1 MNTLLIGMSSLMAE
15 NVIDWLFQAL
25 TKPLFALITVFEG
38 IFKGLAGI
46 VDPTSSDIGLVDNA
60 VESKSVIVQLMQS
73 STMQNI
79 MTSLMLFGVVILVLS
94 VILAIIRNIYKDD
107 SKVTISSIIGQAIK
121 AVIGFILVPALCLVG
136 VMISNVILVAV
147 DGATN
152 ASGTASFAAGIYQA
166 CQRDTPVDNLFSMTI
181 NSLPI
186 NYFGNVDTSNPD
198 EGGSETPTEP
208 DSEISGD
215 VHLAGIVYAQYLWQ
229 LLTANY
235 AAKAWDP
242 SDAALAPIYSKE
254 NYYSRQDGS
263 NEFWSHDVNYIDVL
277 GLKVKDPD
285 VIDFYDDTINNWNNG
300 SGQAGVIDTKED
312 VEAFYAM
319 LQSQYLRNFPNAQ
332 KVKTGAWL
340 FGVISTYNYFPAQ
353 VNLRMGT
360 GVMGMTSS
368 YFGAGADACEP
379 REYSFVYYYYG
390 TPIFNY
396 AGSFGGAVVK
406 DETWLKKAYSTIA
419 DNEIFGKKSSIQWT
433 CRKENSQWTND
444 GVNKTLCMGDNI
456 DYFYAFITSI
466 MVAKSL
472 FFLCFGMAKR
482 IVQLALY
489 YVLSPIALALYPFDN
504 GKAFGSWKSDFV
516 GYTVGAFGAVAGV
529 NLTIQLMPVINRVK
543 IFSSSVYNDVTR
555 LILYIILAQGMESL
569 VKTLS
574 GWIGGKD
581 LFSEGKATS
590 QTATAPIKKV
600 AGSVMRVAGT
610 AVGTAVGVGI
620 GAAAARKNRGLL
632 DNLNAK
638 MTGSAADQQA
648 AEEEAKAA
656 GYSSASAYAADLSK
670 NASNGNAWY
679 KGGGLGTALR
689 NTAKSKANQVGS
701 STANKFASTQF
712 GMAFDKETGL
722 SSMLS
727 KSAAQ
732 EASQK
737 VKADLNAKFET
748 DFRSG
753 VVTAKMSAEL
763 TKELQDIKQA
773 FTTASTNNTT
783 AIGTYAGQ
791 IAGLKFKSPTDAK
804 KFIETGDVSLLDN
817 MSAKAQTLAMQARS
831 SYLASDEYQTY
842 AQSLRSVRSYGYD
855 EHSISAVDP
864 TKAIDSLITT
874 MRTKL
879 DLSNFQT
886 AQKEGNEQ
894 EMRRLMASATGVT
907 DTHMLEELVKRLSS
921 TTANAA
927 ETIKKAATEAG
938 EKAAKASESRF
949 KGQPPKK

>member
-1 MNTLLIGMSSLMAE
+1 MNTLLVAMSCLSA
-15 NVIDWLFQAL
+15 NIVDWLFEAL
-25 TKPLFALITVFEG
+25 TKPLFTLITVFEG

-46 VDPTSSDIGLVDNA
+46 VDPASSDIGLTNNA
-60 VESKSVIVQLMQS
+60 AESKSVIVQLMQS

-79 MTSLMLFGVVILVLS
+79 MTSLMLFGVVVLVLS

-121 AVIGFILVPALCLVG
+121 AVIGFILVPALCLIG

-152 ASGTASFAAGIYQA
+152 AAGTASFAAGIYSA
-166 CQRDTPVDNLFSMTI
+166 CQRETPVDNVFNDVVQSSPIYYEDLFDSAG
-181 NSLPI
+181 S
-186 NYFGNVDTSNPD
+186 GA
-198 EGGSETPTEP
+198 EGGETVSRPSDNELLN
-208 DSEISGD
+208 DLHLSG
-215 VHLAGIVYAQYLWQ
+215 IIYAQYLWQ
-229 LLTANY
+229 AFTENCKWQMDNNGSYYVATRQSHNAYTAGDY
-235 AAKAWDP
+235 
-242 SDAALAPIYSKE
+242 L
-254 NYYSRQDGS
+254 
-263 NEFWSHDVNYIDVL
+263 DVL
-277 GLKVKDPD
+277 GLKVNDPD
-285 VIDFYDDTINNWNNG
+285 LVDFSDVNNWNNG
-300 SGQAGVIDTKED
+300 NGKDGVIDTKED
-312 VEAFYAM
+312 VELFYEM
-319 LQSQYLRNFPNAQ
+319 LTSQYLHNFPNAP
-332 KVKTGAWL
+332 TYEEWS
-340 FGVISTYNYFPAQ
+340 FGTRAKYYACPIKFVVTAGWF
-353 VNLRMGT
+353 T
-360 GVMGMTSS
+360 KE
-368 YFGAGADACEP
+368 YFGAGSDKGEIK
-379 REYSFVYYYYG
+379 ENSFVYYYYG
-390 TPIFNY
+390 KPIFDYNN
-396 AGSFGGAVVK
+396 GST
-406 DETWLKKAYSTIA
+406 DEFYLKKVYQEFKENDT
-419 DNEIFGKKSSIQWT
+419 FGATSWTLKKSS
-433 CRKENSQWTND
+433 SQWTND
-444 GVNKTLCMGDNI
+444 NLNKTLCLGDDIN
-456 DYFYAFITSI
+456 YFYAFITSV

-516 GYTVGAFGAVAGV
+516 GYTVGAYGAVAGV
-529 NLTIQLMPVINRVK
+529 NLTIQLMPVINKVT
-543 IFSSSVYNDVTR
+543 IFSSALYNDVTR
-555 LILYIILAQGMESL
+555 LILYIILAQGMEAL

-581 LFSEGKATS
+581 LLAEGKSTANS
-590 QTATAPIKKV
+590 ATAPIKKV

-632 DNLNAK
+632 DNLNTK

-670 NASNGNAWY
+670 NASNGGAWY

-689 NTAKSKANQVGS
+689 NTAKSKANQMGS

-855 EHSISAVDP
+855 ERSISAVDP

-894 EMRRLMASATGVT
+894 EMRRLMTSATGVT

-938 EKAAKASESRF
+938 EKAAKASEARF

>member
-1 MNTLLIGMSSLMAE
+1 MNTLLVAMSCLSA
-15 NVIDWLFQAL
+15 NIVDWLFEAL
-25 TKPLFALITVFEG
+25 TKPLFTLITVFEG

-46 VDPTSSDIGLVDNA
+46 VDPASSYIGLTNNA
-60 VESKSVIVQLMQS
+60 AESKSVIVQLMQS

-79 MTSLMLFGVVILVLS
+79 MTSLMLFGVVVLVLS

-121 AVIGFILVPALCLVG
+121 AVIGFILVPALCLIG

-152 ASGTASFAAGIYQA
+152 AAGTASFAAGIYSA
-166 CQRDTPVDNLFSMTI
+166 CQCETPVDNVFNDVAQSSPIYYKDLFDSAG
-181 NSLPI
+181 S
-186 NYFGNVDTSNPD
+186 G
-198 EGGSETPTEP
+198 EQGGETVSRPSDNELLNDP
-208 DSEISGD
+208 HLSG
-215 VHLAGIVYAQYLWQ
+215 IIYAQYLWQ
-229 LLTANY
+229 AFTENCKWKMDNNGSYYVATRQSHNAYTAGDY
-235 AAKAWDP
+235 
-242 SDAALAPIYSKE
+242 L
-254 NYYSRQDGS
+254 
-263 NEFWSHDVNYIDVL
+263 DVL
-277 GLKVKDPD
+277 GLKVNDPD
-285 VIDFYDDTINNWNNG
+285 LVDFSDVNNWNNG
-300 SGQAGVIDTKED
+300 NGKDGVIDTKED
-312 VEAFYAM
+312 VELFYEM
-319 LQSQYLRNFPNAQ
+319 LTSQYLHNFPNAPTYEEWFFGTR
-332 KVKTGAWL
+332 VKYYACPIKFVVTAGW
-340 FGVISTYNYFPAQ
+340 FTKE
-353 VNLRMGT
+353 
-360 GVMGMTSS
+360 
-368 YFGAGADACEP
+368 YFGAGSDKGEIK
-379 REYSFVYYYYG
+379 ENSFVYYYYG
-390 TPIFNY
+390 KPIFDYNN
-396 AGSFGGAVVK
+396 GST
-406 DETWLKKAYSTIA
+406 DEFYLKKVYQEFKENDT
-419 DNEIFGKKSSIQWT
+419 FGATSWTLIKSS
-433 CRKENSQWTND
+433 SQWTND
-444 GVNKTLCMGDNI
+444 NLNKTLCLGDDIN
-456 DYFYAFITSI
+456 YFYAFITSV

-516 GYTVGAFGAVAGV
+516 GYTVGAYGAVVGV
-529 NLTIQLMPVINRVK
+529 NLTIQLMPVINKVT
-543 IFSSSVYNDVTR
+543 IFSSAIYNDVTR
-555 LILYIILAQGMESL
+555 LILYIILAQGMEAL

-581 LFSEGKATS
+581 LLAEGKDTS
-590 QTATAPIKKV
+590 NKATAPIKKV

-632 DNLNAK
+632 DNLNTK

-670 NASNGNAWY
+670 NASNGGAWY

-855 EHSISAVDP
+855 ERSISAVDP

-894 EMRRLMASATGVT
+894 EMRRLMTSATGVT

-938 EKAAKASESRF
+938 EKAAKASEARF

>member
-1 MNTLLIGMSSLMAE
+1 MNTLLVAMSCLSA
-15 NVIDWLFQAL
+15 NIVDWLFEAL
-25 TKPLFALITVFEG
+25 TKPLFTLITVFEG

-46 VDPTSSDIGLVDNA
+46 VDPASSDIGLTNNA
-60 VESKSVIVQLMQS
+60 AESKSVIVQLMQS

-79 MTSLMLFGVVILVLS
+79 MTSLMLFGVVVLVLS

-121 AVIGFILVPALCLVG
+121 AVIGFILVPALCLIG

-152 ASGTASFAAGIYQA
+152 AAVPAAFAAGIYSA
-166 CQRDTPVDNLFSMTI
+166 CQSETPVDNVFNDVVQSSPIYYEDLFDSAG
-181 NSLPI
+181 S
-186 NYFGNVDTSNPD
+186 GE
-198 EGGSETPTEP
+198 EGGETVSRPSDNELLN
-208 DSEISGD
+208 DLHLSG
-215 VHLAGIVYAQYLWQ
+215 IIYAQYLWQ
-229 LLTANY
+229 AFTENCKWQMDNNGSYYVATRQSHNAYTAGDY
-235 AAKAWDP
+235 
-242 SDAALAPIYSKE
+242 L
-254 NYYSRQDGS
+254 
-263 NEFWSHDVNYIDVL
+263 DVL
-277 GLKVKDPD
+277 GLKVNDPD
-285 VIDFYDDTINNWNNG
+285 LVDFSDVNNWNNG
-300 SGQAGVIDTKED
+300 NGKDGVIDTKED
-312 VEAFYAM
+312 VELFYEM
-319 LQSQYLRNFPNAQ
+319 LTSQYLHNFPNAP
-332 KVKTGAWL
+332 TYEEWF
-340 FGVISTYNYFPAQ
+340 FGTRAKYYACPIKFVVTAGWF
-353 VNLRMGT
+353 T
-360 GVMGMTSS
+360 KE
-368 YFGAGADACEP
+368 YFGAGSDKGEIK
-379 REYSFVYYYYG
+379 ENSFVYYYYG
-390 TPIFNY
+390 KPIFDYNN
-396 AGSFGGAVVK
+396 GST
-406 DETWLKKAYSTIA
+406 DEFYLKKVYQEFKENDT
-419 DNEIFGKKSSIQWT
+419 FGATSWTLKKSS
-433 CRKENSQWTND
+433 SQWTND
-444 GVNKTLCMGDNI
+444 NLNKTLCLGDDIN
-456 DYFYAFITSI
+456 YFYAFITSV

-516 GYTVGAFGAVAGV
+516 GYTVGAYGAVAGV
-529 NLTIQLMPVINRVK
+529 NLTIQLMPVINKVT
-543 IFSSSVYNDVTR
+543 IFSSALYNDVTR
-555 LILYIILAQGMESL
+555 LILYIILAQGMEAL

-581 LFSEGKATS
+581 LLAEGKSTANS
-590 QTATAPIKKV
+590 ATAPIKKV

-632 DNLNAK
+632 DNLNTK

-670 NASNGNAWY
+670 NASNGGAWY

-855 EHSISAVDP
+855 ERSISAVDP

-894 EMRRLMASATGVT
+894 EMRRLMTSATGVT

-938 EKAAKASESRF
+938 EKAAKASEARF

>member
-1 MNTLLIGMSSLMAE
+1 MNTLLVAMSCLSA
-15 NVIDWLFQAL
+15 NIVDWLFEAL
-25 TKPLFALITVFEG
+25 TKPLFTLITVFEG

-46 VDPTSSDIGLVDNA
+46 VDPASSDIGLTNNA
-60 VESKSVIVQLMQS
+60 AESKSVIVQLMQS

-79 MTSLMLFGVVILVLS
+79 MTSLMLFGVVVLVLS

-121 AVIGFILVPALCLVG
+121 AVIGFILVPALCLIG

-152 ASGTASFAAGIYQA
+152 AADTASFAAGIYSA
-166 CQRDTPVDNLFSMTI
+166 CQRETPVDNVFNDVVQSSPIYYEDLFDSAG
-181 NSLPI
+181 S
-186 NYFGNVDTSNPD
+186 GA
-198 EGGSETPTEP
+198 EGGETVSRPS
-208 DSEISGD
+208 DNKLLNDLHLSG
-215 VHLAGIVYAQYLWQ
+215 IIYAQYLWQ
-229 LLTANY
+229 AFTENCKWQMDNNGSYYVATRQSHNAYTAGDY
-235 AAKAWDP
+235 
-242 SDAALAPIYSKE
+242 L
-254 NYYSRQDGS
+254 
-263 NEFWSHDVNYIDVL
+263 DVL
-277 GLKVKDPD
+277 GLKVNDPD
-285 VIDFYDDTINNWNNG
+285 LVDFSDVNNWNNG
-300 SGQAGVIDTKED
+300 NGKDGVIDTKED
-312 VEAFYAM
+312 VELFYEM
-319 LQSQYLRNFPNAQ
+319 LTSQYLHNFPNAP
-332 KVKTGAWL
+332 TYEEWF
-340 FGVISTYNYFPAQ
+340 FGTRAKYYACPIKFVVTAGWF
-353 VNLRMGT
+353 T
-360 GVMGMTSS
+360 KE
-368 YFGAGADACEP
+368 YFGAGSDKGEIK
-379 REYSFVYYYYG
+379 ENSFVYYYYG
-390 TPIFNY
+390 KPIFDYNN
-396 AGSFGGAVVK
+396 GST
-406 DETWLKKAYSTIA
+406 DEFYLKKVYQEFKENDT
-419 DNEIFGKKSSIQWT
+419 FGATSWTLKKSS
-433 CRKENSQWTND
+433 SQWTND
-444 GVNKTLCMGDNI
+444 NLNKTLCLGDDIN
-456 DYFYAFITSI
+456 YFYAFITSV

-516 GYTVGAFGAVAGV
+516 GYTVGAYGAVAGV
-529 NLTIQLMPVINRVK
+529 NLTIQLMPVINKVT
-543 IFSSSVYNDVTR
+543 IFSSALYNDVTR
-555 LILYIILAQGMESL
+555 LILYIILAQGMEAL

-581 LFSEGKATS
+581 LLAEGKSTANS
-590 QTATAPIKKV
+590 ATAPIKKV

-632 DNLNAK
+632 DNLNTK

-670 NASNGNAWY
+670 NASNGGAWY

-855 EHSISAVDP
+855 ERSISAVDP

-894 EMRRLMASATGVT
+894 EMRRLMTSATGVT

-927 ETIKKAATEAG
+927 ETINKAATEAG
-938 EKAAKASESRF
+938 EKAAKASEARF

>member
-1 MNTLLIGMSSLMAE
+1 MNTLLVAMSCLSA
-15 NVIDWLFQAL
+15 NIVDWLFEAL
-25 TKPLFALITVFEG
+25 TKPLFTLITVFEG

-46 VDPTSSDIGLVDNA
+46 VDPASSDIGLTNNA
-60 VESKSVIVQLMQS
+60 AESKSVIVQLMQS

-79 MTSLMLFGVVILVLS
+79 MTSLMLFGVVVLVLS

-121 AVIGFILVPALCLVG
+121 AVIGFILVPALCLIG

-152 ASGTASFAAGIYQA
+152 AAGTASFAAGIYSA
-166 CQRDTPVDNLFSMTI
+166 CQRETPVDNVFNDVVQSSPIYYEDLFDSAG
-181 NSLPI
+181 S
-186 NYFGNVDTSNPD
+186 GE
-198 EGGSETPTEP
+198 EGGETVSRPSDNELLN
-208 DSEISGD
+208 DLHLSG
-215 VHLAGIVYAQYLWQ
+215 IIYAQYLWQ
-229 LLTANY
+229 AFTENCKWQMDNNGSYYVATRQSHNAYTAGDY
-235 AAKAWDP
+235 
-242 SDAALAPIYSKE
+242 L
-254 NYYSRQDGS
+254 
-263 NEFWSHDVNYIDVL
+263 DVL
-277 GLKVKDPD
+277 GLKVNDPD
-285 VIDFYDDTINNWNNG
+285 LVDFSDVNNWNNG
-300 SGQAGVIDTKED
+300 NGKDGVIDTKED
-312 VEAFYAM
+312 VELFYEM
-319 LQSQYLRNFPNAQ
+319 LTSQYLHNFPNAP
-332 KVKTGAWL
+332 TYEEWF
-340 FGVISTYNYFPAQ
+340 FGTRAKYYACPIKFVVTAGWF
-353 VNLRMGT
+353 T
-360 GVMGMTSS
+360 KE
-368 YFGAGADACEP
+368 YFGAGSDKGEIK
-379 REYSFVYYYYG
+379 ENSFVYYYYG
-390 TPIFNY
+390 KPIFDYNN
-396 AGSFGGAVVK
+396 GST
-406 DETWLKKAYSTIA
+406 DEFYLKKVYQEFKENDT
-419 DNEIFGKKSSIQWT
+419 FGATSWTLKKSS
-433 CRKENSQWTND
+433 SQWTND
-444 GVNKTLCMGDNI
+444 NLNKTLCLGDDIN
-456 DYFYAFITSI
+456 YFYAFITSV

-516 GYTVGAFGAVAGV
+516 GYTVGAYGAVAGV
-529 NLTIQLMPVINRVK
+529 NLTIQLMPVINKVT
-543 IFSSSVYNDVTR
+543 IFSSALYNDVTR
-555 LILYIILAQGMESL
+555 LILYIILAQGMEAL

-581 LFSEGKATS
+581 LLAEGKSTANS
-590 QTATAPIKKV
+590 ATAPIALIKKV

-610 AVGTAVGVGI
+610 AVGTVVGVGI

-632 DNLNAK
+632 DNLNTK

-670 NASNGNAWY
+670 NASNGDAWY

-689 NTAKSKANQVGS
+689 NTAKSKANQVVS
-701 STANKFASTQF
+701 STASKFPSTQF
-712 GMAFDKETGL
+712 GLAFDKETGL

-732 EASQK
+732 KASQK
-737 VKADLNAKFET
+737 VKADLNANFET

-753 VVTAKMSAEL
+753 VATAKMSAEL

-855 EHSISAVDP
+855 ERSISAVDP
-864 TKAIDSLITT
+864 TKAIDSLITI

-894 EMRRLMASATGVT
+894 EMRRLMTSATGVT
-907 DTHMLEELVKRLSS
+907 DTHMLEELVKRLSH
-921 TTANAA
+921 TTAYAA
-927 ETIKKAATEAG
+927 ETIEKTATEAG
-938 EKAAKASESRF
+938 EKAAKASEARF

>member
-1 MNTLLIGMSSLMAE
+1 MNTLLVAMSCLSA
-15 NVIDWLFQAL
+15 NIVDWLFEAL
-25 TKPLFALITVFEG
+25 TKPLFTLITVFEG

-46 VDPTSSDIGLVDNA
+46 VDPASSDIGLTNNA
-60 VESKSVIVQLMQS
+60 AESKSVIVQLMQS

-79 MTSLMLFGVVILVLS
+79 MTSLMLFGVVVLVLS

-121 AVIGFILVPALCLVG
+121 AVIGFILVPALCLIG

-152 ASGTASFAAGIYQA
+152 AAGTASFAAGIYSA
-166 CQRDTPVDNLFSMTI
+166 CQRETPVDNVFNDVVQSSPIYYEDLFDSAG
-181 NSLPI
+181 S
-186 NYFGNVDTSNPD
+186 GA
-198 EGGSETPTEP
+198 EGGETVSRPSDNELLN
-208 DSEISGD
+208 DLHLSG
-215 VHLAGIVYAQYLWQ
+215 IIYAQYLWQ
-229 LLTANY
+229 AFTENCKWQMDNNGSYYVATRQSHNAYTAGDY
-235 AAKAWDP
+235 
-242 SDAALAPIYSKE
+242 L
-254 NYYSRQDGS
+254 
-263 NEFWSHDVNYIDVL
+263 DVL
-277 GLKVKDPD
+277 GLKVNDPD
-285 VIDFYDDTINNWNNG
+285 LVDFSDVNNWNNG
-300 SGQAGVIDTKED
+300 NGKDGVIDTKED
-312 VEAFYAM
+312 VELFYEM
-319 LQSQYLRNFPNAQ
+319 LTSQYLHNFPNAP
-332 KVKTGAWL
+332 TYEEWF
-340 FGVISTYNYFPAQ
+340 FGTRAKYYACPIKFVVTAGWF
-353 VNLRMGT
+353 T
-360 GVMGMTSS
+360 KE
-368 YFGAGADACEP
+368 YFGAGSDKGEIK
-379 REYSFVYYYYG
+379 ENSFVYYYYG
-390 TPIFNY
+390 KPIFDYNN
-396 AGSFGGAVVK
+396 GST
-406 DETWLKKAYSTIA
+406 DEFYLKKVYQEFKENDT
-419 DNEIFGKKSSIQWT
+419 FGATSWTLKKSS
-433 CRKENSQWTND
+433 SQWTND
-444 GVNKTLCMGDNI
+444 NLNKTLCLGDDIN
-456 DYFYAFITSI
+456 YFYAFITSV

-516 GYTVGAFGAVAGV
+516 GYTVGAYGAVAGV
-529 NLTIQLMPVINRVK
+529 NLTIQLMPVINKVT
-543 IFSSSVYNDVTR
+543 IFSSALYNDVTR
-555 LILYIILAQGMESL
+555 LILYIILAQGMEAL

-581 LFSEGKATS
+581 LLAEGKSTANS
-590 QTATAPIKKV
+590 ATAPIKKV

-632 DNLNAK
+632 DNLNTK

-670 NASNGNAWY
+670 NASNGGAWY

-894 EMRRLMASATGVT
+894 EMRRLMTSATGVT

-938 EKAAKASESRF
+938 EKAAKASEARF

>member
-1 MNTLLIGMSSLMAE
+1 MNTLLVAMSCLSA
-15 NVIDWLFQAL
+15 NIVDWLFEAL
-25 TKPLFALITVFEG
+25 TKPLFTLITVFEG

-46 VDPTSSDIGLVDNA
+46 VDPASSDIGLTNNA
-60 VESKSVIVQLMQS
+60 AESKSVIVQLMQS

-152 ASGTASFAAGIYQA
+152 AAGTASFAAGIYQA
-166 CQRDTPVDNLFSMTI
+166 CQRETPVDNVFNDVVQSSPIYYEDLFDSAG
-181 NSLPI
+181 S
-186 NYFGNVDTSNPD
+186 GE
-198 EGGSETPTEP
+198 EGGETVSRPSDNELLN
-208 DSEISGD
+208 DLHLSG
-215 VHLAGIVYAQYLWQ
+215 IIYAQYLWQ
-229 LLTANY
+229 AFT
-235 AAKAWDP
+235 
-242 SDAALAPIYSKE
+242 E
-254 NYYSRQDGS
+254 NCKWQMDNDGS
-263 NEFWSHDVNYIDVL
+263 YYVATRQSHNAYTAGDYLDVL
-277 GLKVKDPD
+277 GLKVNDPELVDFSD
-285 VIDFYDDTINNWNNG
+285 VNNWNNG
-300 SGQAGVIDTKED
+300 NGKDGVIDTKED
-312 VEAFYAM
+312 VELFYEM
-319 LQSQYLRNFPNAQ
+319 LTSQYLHNFPNAP
-332 KVKTGAWL
+332 TYEEWF
-340 FGVISTYNYFPAQ
+340 FGTRAKYYACPIKFVVTAGWF
-353 VNLRMGT
+353 T
-360 GVMGMTSS
+360 KE
-368 YFGAGADACEP
+368 YFGAGSDKGEIK
-379 REYSFVYYYYG
+379 ENSFVYYYYG
-390 TPIFNY
+390 KPIFDYNN
-396 AGSFGGAVVK
+396 GST
-406 DETWLKKAYSTIA
+406 DEFYLKKVYQEFKENDT
-419 DNEIFGKKSSIQWT
+419 FGATSWTLKKSS
-433 CRKENSQWTND
+433 SQWTND
-444 GVNKTLCMGDNI
+444 NLNKTLCLGDDIN
-456 DYFYAFITSI
+456 YFYAFITSV

-516 GYTVGAFGAVAGV
+516 GYTVGAYGAVAGV
-529 NLTIQLMPVINRVK
+529 NLTIQLMPVINKVT
-543 IFSSSVYNDVTR
+543 IFSSALYNDVTR
-555 LILYIILAQGMESL
+555 LILYIILAQGMEAL

-581 LFSEGKATS
+581 LLAEGKSTANS
-590 QTATAPIKKV
+590 ATAPIKKV

-632 DNLNAK
+632 DNLNTK

-670 NASNGNAWY
+670 NASNGGAWY

-855 EHSISAVDP
+855 ERSISAVDP

-894 EMRRLMASATGVT
+894 EMRRLMTSATGVT

-938 EKAAKASESRF
+938 EKAAKASEARF

>member
-1 MNTLLIGMSSLMAE
+1 MNTLLVAMSCLSA
-15 NVIDWLFQAL
+15 NIVDWLFEAL
-25 TKPLFALITVFEG
+25 TKPLFTLITVFEG

-46 VDPTSSDIGLVDNA
+46 VDPASSDIGLTNNA
-60 VESKSVIVQLMQS
+60 AESKSVIVQLMQS

-79 MTSLMLFGVVILVLS
+79 MTSLMLFGVVVLVLS

-121 AVIGFILVPALCLVG
+121 AVIGFILVPALCLIG

-152 ASGTASFAAGIYQA
+152 AAGTASFAAGIYSA
-166 CQRDTPVDNLFSMTI
+166 CQRETPVDNVFNDVVQSSPIYYEDLFDSAG
-181 NSLPI
+181 S
-186 NYFGNVDTSNPD
+186 GA
-198 EGGSETPTEP
+198 EGGETVSRPSDNELLN
-208 DSEISGD
+208 DLHLSG
-215 VHLAGIVYAQYLWQ
+215 IIYAQYLWQ
-229 LLTANY
+229 AFTENCKWQMDNNGSYYVATRQSHNAYTAGDY
-235 AAKAWDP
+235 
-242 SDAALAPIYSKE
+242 L
-254 NYYSRQDGS
+254 
-263 NEFWSHDVNYIDVL
+263 DVL
-277 GLKVKDPD
+277 GLKVNDPD
-285 VIDFYDDTINNWNNG
+285 LVDFSDVNNWNNG
-300 SGQAGVIDTKED
+300 NGKDGVIDTKED
-312 VEAFYAM
+312 VELFYEM
-319 LQSQYLRNFPNAQ
+319 LTSQYLHNFPNAP
-332 KVKTGAWL
+332 TYEEWF
-340 FGVISTYNYFPAQ
+340 FGTRAKYYACPIKFVVTAGWF
-353 VNLRMGT
+353 T
-360 GVMGMTSS
+360 KE
-368 YFGAGADACEP
+368 YFGAGSDKGEIK
-379 REYSFVYYYYG
+379 ENSFVYYYYG
-390 TPIFNY
+390 KPIFDYNN
-396 AGSFGGAVVK
+396 GST
-406 DETWLKKAYSTIA
+406 DEFYLKKVYQEFKENDT
-419 DNEIFGKKSSIQWT
+419 FGATSWTLKKSS
-433 CRKENSQWTND
+433 SQWTND
-444 GVNKTLCMGDNI
+444 NLNKTLCLGDDIN
-456 DYFYAFITSI
+456 YFYAFITSV

-516 GYTVGAFGAVAGV
+516 GYTVGAYGAVAGV
-529 NLTIQLMPVINRVK
+529 NLTIQLMPVINKVT
-543 IFSSSVYNDVTR
+543 IFSSALYNDVTR
-555 LILYIILAQGMESL
+555 LILYIILAQGMEAL

-581 LFSEGKATS
+581 LLAEGKSTANS
-590 QTATAPIKKV
+590 ATAPIKKV

-632 DNLNAK
+632 DNLNTK

-670 NASNGNAWY
+670 NASNGGAWY

-773 FTTASTNNTT
+773 FTTASTNNTI

-855 EHSISAVDP
+855 ERSISAVDP

-894 EMRRLMASATGVT
+894 EMRRLMTSATGVT

-938 EKAAKASESRF
+938 EKAAKASEARF

>member
-1 MNTLLIGMSSLMAE
+1 MNTLLVAMSCLSA
-15 NVIDWLFQAL
+15 NIVDWLFEAL
-25 TKPLFALITVFEG
+25 TKPLFTLITVFEG

-46 VDPTSSDIGLVDNA
+46 VDPASSDIGLTNNA
-60 VESKSVIVQLMQS
+60 AESKSVIVQLMQS

-79 MTSLMLFGVVILVLS
+79 MTSLMLFGVVVLVLS

-121 AVIGFILVPALCLVG
+121 AVIGFILVPALCLIG

-152 ASGTASFAAGIYQA
+152 TAGTASFAAGIYSA
-166 CQRDTPVDNLFSMTI
+166 CQRETPVDNVFNDVVQSSPIYYEDLFDSAG
-181 NSLPI
+181 S
-186 NYFGNVDTSNPD
+186 GA
-198 EGGSETPTEP
+198 EGGETVSRPSDNELLN
-208 DSEISGD
+208 DLHLSG
-215 VHLAGIVYAQYLWQ
+215 IIYAQYLWQ
-229 LLTANY
+229 AFTENCKWQMDNNGSYYVATRQSHNAYTAGDY
-235 AAKAWDP
+235 
-242 SDAALAPIYSKE
+242 L
-254 NYYSRQDGS
+254 
-263 NEFWSHDVNYIDVL
+263 DVL
-277 GLKVKDPD
+277 GLKVNDRDLVDFSD
-285 VIDFYDDTINNWNNG
+285 VNNWNNG
-300 SGQAGVIDTKED
+300 NGKDGVIDTKED
-312 VEAFYAM
+312 VELFYEM
-319 LQSQYLRNFPNAQ
+319 LTSQYLHNFPNAP
-332 KVKTGAWL
+332 TYEEWF
-340 FGVISTYNYFPAQ
+340 FGTRAKYYACPIKFVVTAGWF
-353 VNLRMGT
+353 T
-360 GVMGMTSS
+360 KE
-368 YFGAGADACEP
+368 YFGAGSDKGEIK
-379 REYSFVYYYYG
+379 ENSFVYYYYG
-390 TPIFNY
+390 KPIFDYNN
-396 AGSFGGAVVK
+396 GST
-406 DETWLKKAYSTIA
+406 DEFYLKKVYQEFKENDT
-419 DNEIFGKKSSIQWT
+419 FGATSWTLKKSS
-433 CRKENSQWTND
+433 SQWTND
-444 GVNKTLCMGDNI
+444 NLNKTLCLGDDIN
-456 DYFYAFITSI
+456 YFYAFITSV

-516 GYTVGAFGAVAGV
+516 GYTVGAYGAVAGV
-529 NLTIQLMPVINRVK
+529 NLTIQLMPVINKVT
-543 IFSSSVYNDVTR
+543 IFSSALYNDVTR
-555 LILYIILAQGMESL
+555 LILYIILAQGMEAL

-581 LFSEGKATS
+581 LLAEGKSTANS
-590 QTATAPIKKV
+590 ATAPIKKV

-632 DNLNAK
+632 DNLNTK

-670 NASNGNAWY
+670 NASNGGAWY

-855 EHSISAVDP
+855 ERSISAVDP

-894 EMRRLMASATGVT
+894 EMRRLMTSATGVT

>member
-1 MNTLLIGMSSLMAE
+1 MNTLLVAMSCLSA
-15 NVIDWLFQAL
+15 NIVDWLFEAL
-25 TKPLFALITVFEG
+25 TKPLFTLITVFEG

-46 VDPTSSDIGLVDNA
+46 VDPASSDIGLTNNA
-60 VESKSVIVQLMQS
+60 AESKSVIVQLMQS

-79 MTSLMLFGVVILVLS
+79 MTSLMLFGVVVLVLS

-121 AVIGFILVPALCLVG
+121 AVIGFILVPALCLIG

-152 ASGTASFAAGIYQA
+152 AAGTASFAAGIYSA
-166 CQRDTPVDNLFSMTI
+166 CQRETPVDNVFNDVVQSSPIYYEDLFDSAG
-181 NSLPI
+181 S
-186 NYFGNVDTSNPD
+186 GA
-198 EGGSETPTEP
+198 EGGETVSRPSDNELLN
-208 DSEISGD
+208 DLHLSG
-215 VHLAGIVYAQYLWQ
+215 IIYAQYLWQ
-229 LLTANY
+229 AFTENCKWQMDNNGSYYVATRQSHNAYTAGDY
-235 AAKAWDP
+235 
-242 SDAALAPIYSKE
+242 L
-254 NYYSRQDGS
+254 
-263 NEFWSHDVNYIDVL
+263 DVL
-277 GLKVKDPD
+277 GLKVNDPD
-285 VIDFYDDTINNWNNG
+285 LVDFSDVNNWNNG
-300 SGQAGVIDTKED
+300 NGKDGVIDTKED
-312 VEAFYAM
+312 VELFYVM
-319 LQSQYLRNFPNAQ
+319 LTSQYLHNFPNAP
-332 KVKTGAWL
+332 TYEEWF
-340 FGVISTYNYFPAQ
+340 FGTRAKYYACPIKFVVTAGWF
-353 VNLRMGT
+353 T
-360 GVMGMTSS
+360 KE
-368 YFGAGADACEP
+368 YFGAGSDKGEIK
-379 REYSFVYYYYG
+379 ENSFVYYYYG
-390 TPIFNY
+390 KPIFDYNN
-396 AGSFGGAVVK
+396 GST
-406 DETWLKKAYSTIA
+406 DEFYLKKVYQEFKENDT
-419 DNEIFGKKSSIQWT
+419 FGATSWTLKKSS
-433 CRKENSQWTND
+433 SQWTND
-444 GVNKTLCMGDNI
+444 NLNKILCLGDDIN
-456 DYFYAFITSI
+456 YFYAFITSV

-516 GYTVGAFGAVAGV
+516 GYTVGAYGAVAGV
-529 NLTIQLMPVINRVK
+529 NLTIQLMPVINKVT
-543 IFSSSVYNDVTR
+543 IFSSALYNDVTR
-555 LILYIILAQGMESL
+555 LILYIILAQGMEAL

-581 LFSEGKATS
+581 LLAEGKSTANS
-590 QTATAPIKKV
+590 ATAPIKKV

-632 DNLNAK
+632 DNLNTK

-670 NASNGNAWY
+670 NASNGGAWY

-855 EHSISAVDP
+855 ERSISAVDP

-894 EMRRLMASATGVT
+894 EMRRLMTSATGVT

-938 EKAAKASESRF
+938 EKAAKASEARF

>member
-1 MNTLLIGMSSLMAE
+1 MNTLLVAMSCLSA
-15 NVIDWLFQAL
+15 NIVDWLFEAL
-25 TKPLFALITVFEG
+25 TKPLFTLITVFEG

-46 VDPTSSDIGLVDNA
+46 VDPASSDIGLTNNA
-60 VESKSVIVQLMQS
+60 AESKSVIVQLMQS

-79 MTSLMLFGVVILVLS
+79 MTSLMLFGVVVLVLS

-121 AVIGFILVPALCLVG
+121 AVIGFILVPALCLIG

-152 ASGTASFAAGIYQA
+152 AAGTASFAAGIYSA
-166 CQRDTPVDNLFSMTI
+166 CQRETPVDNVFNDVVQSSPIYYEDLFDSAG
-181 NSLPI
+181 S
-186 NYFGNVDTSNPD
+186 GA
-198 EGGSETPTEP
+198 EGGETVSRPSDNELLN
-208 DSEISGD
+208 DLHLSG
-215 VHLAGIVYAQYLWQ
+215 IIYAQYLWQ
-229 LLTANY
+229 AFTENCKWQMDNNGSYYVATRQSHNAYTAGDY
-235 AAKAWDP
+235 
-242 SDAALAPIYSKE
+242 L
-254 NYYSRQDGS
+254 
-263 NEFWSHDVNYIDVL
+263 DVL
-277 GLKVKDPD
+277 GLKVNDPD
-285 VIDFYDDTINNWNNG
+285 LVDFSDVNNWNNG
-300 SGQAGVIDTKED
+300 NGKDGVIDTKED
-312 VEAFYAM
+312 VELFYEM
-319 LQSQYLRNFPNAQ
+319 LTSQYLHNFPNAP
-332 KVKTGAWL
+332 TYEEWF
-340 FGVISTYNYFPAQ
+340 FGTRAKYYACPIKFVVTAGWFTKEYF
-353 VNLRMGT
+353 GT
-360 GVMGMTSS
+360 GSDKG
-368 YFGAGADACEP
+368 EIK
-379 REYSFVYYYYG
+379 ENSFVYYYYG
-390 TPIFNY
+390 KPIFDYNN
-396 AGSFGGAVVK
+396 GST
-406 DETWLKKAYSTIA
+406 DEFYLKKVYQEFKENDT
-419 DNEIFGKKSSIQWT
+419 FGATSWTLKKSS
-433 CRKENSQWTND
+433 SQWTND
-444 GVNKTLCMGDNI
+444 NLNKTLCLGDDIN
-456 DYFYAFITSI
+456 YFYAFITSV

-516 GYTVGAFGAVAGV
+516 GYTVGAYGAVAGV
-529 NLTIQLMPVINRVK
+529 NLTIQLMPVINKVT
-543 IFSSSVYNDVTR
+543 IFSSALYNDVTR
-555 LILYIILAQGMESL
+555 LILYIILAQGMEAL

-581 LFSEGKATS
+581 LLAEGKSTANS
-590 QTATAPIKKV
+590 ATAPIKKV

-632 DNLNAK
+632 DNLNTK

-670 NASNGNAWY
+670 NASNGGAWY

-855 EHSISAVDP
+855 ERSISAVDP

-894 EMRRLMASATGVT
+894 EMRRLMTSATGVT

-938 EKAAKASESRF
+938 EKAAKASEARF

>member
-1 MNTLLIGMSSLMAE
+1 MNTLLVAMSCLSA
-15 NVIDWLFQAL
+15 NIVDWLFEAL
-25 TKPLFALITVFEG
+25 TKPLFTLITVFEG

-46 VDPTSSDIGLVDNA
+46 VDPASSDIGLTNNA
-60 VESKSVIVQLMQS
+60 AESKSVIVQLMQS

-79 MTSLMLFGVVILVLS
+79 MTSLMLFGVVVLVLS

-121 AVIGFILVPALCLVG
+121 AVIGFILVPALCLIG

-152 ASGTASFAAGIYQA
+152 AAGTASFAAGIYSA
-166 CQRDTPVDNLFSMTI
+166 CQRETPVDNVFNDVVQSSPIYYEDLFDSAG
-181 NSLPI
+181 S
-186 NYFGNVDTSNPD
+186 GE
-198 EGGSETPTEP
+198 EGGETVSRPSDNELLN
-208 DSEISGD
+208 DLHLSG
-215 VHLAGIVYAQYLWQ
+215 IIYAQYLWQ
-229 LLTANY
+229 AFTENCKWQMDNNGSYYVATRQSHNAYTAGDY
-235 AAKAWDP
+235 
-242 SDAALAPIYSKE
+242 L
-254 NYYSRQDGS
+254 
-263 NEFWSHDVNYIDVL
+263 DVL
-277 GLKVKDPD
+277 GLKVNDPD
-285 VIDFYDDTINNWNNG
+285 LVDFSDVNNWNNG
-300 SGQAGVIDTKED
+300 NGKDGVIDTKED
-312 VEAFYAM
+312 VELFYEM
-319 LQSQYLRNFPNAQ
+319 LTSQYLHNFPNAP
-332 KVKTGAWL
+332 TYEEWF
-340 FGVISTYNYFPAQ
+340 FGTRAKYYACPIKFVVTAGWF
-353 VNLRMGT
+353 T
-360 GVMGMTSS
+360 KE
-368 YFGAGADACEP
+368 YFGAGSDKGEIK
-379 REYSFVYYYYG
+379 ENSFVYYYYG
-390 TPIFNY
+390 KPIFDYNN
-396 AGSFGGAVVK
+396 GST
-406 DETWLKKAYSTIA
+406 DEFYLKKVYQEFKENDT
-419 DNEIFGKKSSIQWT
+419 FGATSWTLKKSS
-433 CRKENSQWTND
+433 SQWTND
-444 GVNKTLCMGDNI
+444 NLNKTLCLGDDIN
-456 DYFYAFITSI
+456 YFYAFITSV

-516 GYTVGAFGAVAGV
+516 GYTVGAYGAVAGV
-529 NLTIQLMPVINRVK
+529 NLTIQLMPVINKVT
-543 IFSSSVYNDVTR
+543 IFSSALYNDVTR
-555 LILYIILAQGMESL
+555 LILYIILAQGMEAL

-581 LFSEGKATS
+581 LLAEGKATS

-600 AGSVMRVAGT
+600 AGSVLRVAGT

-620 GAAAARKNRGLL
+620 GAAAARKNRTTLNTLESKLSDKDMSG
-632 DNLNAK
+632 NAK
-638 MTGSAADQQA
+638 SAEQLEKDRME
-648 AEEEAKAA
+648 AEETAKAA

-670 NASNGNAWY
+670 NASNGRAWY
-679 KGGGLGTALR
+679 KLGGLGTALR
-689 NTAKSKANQVGS
+689 NTAKSKANQIGT

-773 FTTASTNNTT
+773 FTTASNNNNN
-783 AIGTYAGQ
+783 AIKTYVGQ
-791 IAGLKFKSPTDAK
+791 IAGLKFKNSTDADE
-804 KFIETGDVSLLDN
+804 FIKTGDVSLLDN

-831 SYLASDEYQTY
+831 SYLASDEYQAY

-855 EHSISAVDP
+855 ERSISAVDP

-879 DLSNFQT
+879 DLSDFQT

-894 EMRRLMASATGVT
+894 EMRRLMTSATGVT

-938 EKAAKASESRF
+938 EKAAKASEARF

>member
-1 MNTLLIGMSSLMAE
+1 MNTLLVAMSCLSA
-15 NVIDWLFQAL
+15 NIVDWLFEAL
-25 TKPLFALITVFEG
+25 TKPLFTLITVFEG

-46 VDPTSSDIGLVDNA
+46 VDPASSDIGLTNNA
-60 VESKSVIVQLMQS
+60 AESKSVIVQLMQS

-79 MTSLMLFGVVILVLS
+79 MTSLMLFGVVVLVLS

-121 AVIGFILVPALCLVG
+121 AVIGFILVPALCLIG

-152 ASGTASFAAGIYQA
+152 AAGTASFAAGIYQA
-166 CQRDTPVDNLFSMTI
+166 CQRETPVDNVFNDVVQSSPIYYEDLFDSAG
-181 NSLPI
+181 S
-186 NYFGNVDTSNPD
+186 GE
-198 EGGSETPTEP
+198 EGGETVSRPSDNELLN
-208 DSEISGD
+208 DLHLSG
-215 VHLAGIVYAQYLWQ
+215 IIYAQYLWQ
-229 LLTANY
+229 AFT
-235 AAKAWDP
+235 
-242 SDAALAPIYSKE
+242 E
-254 NYYSRQDGS
+254 NCKWQMDNDGS
-263 NEFWSHDVNYIDVL
+263 YYVATRQSHNAYATGDYLDVL
-277 GLKVKDPD
+277 GLKVNDPELVDFSD
-285 VIDFYDDTINNWNNG
+285 VNNWNNG
-300 SGQAGVIDTKED
+300 NGKDGVIDTKED
-312 VEAFYAM
+312 VELFYEM
-319 LQSQYLRNFPNAQ
+319 LTSQYLHNFPNAP
-332 KVKTGAWL
+332 TYEEWF
-340 FGVISTYNYFPAQ
+340 FGTRAKYYACPIKFVVTAGWF
-353 VNLRMGT
+353 T
-360 GVMGMTSS
+360 KE
-368 YFGAGADACEP
+368 YFGAGSDKGEIK
-379 REYSFVYYYYG
+379 ENSFVYYYYG
-390 TPIFNY
+390 KPIFDYNN
-396 AGSFGGAVVK
+396 GST
-406 DETWLKKAYSTIA
+406 DEFYLKKVYQEFKENDT
-419 DNEIFGKKSSIQWT
+419 FGATSWTLKKSS
-433 CRKENSQWTND
+433 SQWTND
-444 GVNKTLCMGDNI
+444 NLNKTLCLGDDIN
-456 DYFYAFITSI
+456 YFYAFITSV

-516 GYTVGAFGAVAGV
+516 GYTVGAYGAVAGV
-529 NLTIQLMPVINRVK
+529 NLTIQLMPVINKVT
-543 IFSSSVYNDVTR
+543 IFSSALYNDVTR
-555 LILYIILAQGMESL
+555 LILYIILAQGMEAL

-581 LFSEGKATS
+581 LLAEGKSTANS
-590 QTATAPIKKV
+590 ATAPIKKV

-632 DNLNAK
+632 DNLNTK

-670 NASNGNAWY
+670 NASNGGAWY

-689 NTAKSKANQVGS
+689 NTAKSKANQMGS

-783 AIGTYAGQ
+783 AISTYAGQ

-855 EHSISAVDP
+855 ERSISAVDP

-894 EMRRLMASATGVT
+894 EMRRLMTSATGVT
-907 DTHMLEELVKRLSS
+907 DIHMLEELVKRLSS

-927 ETIKKAATEAG
+927 ETIKKAETEAG
-938 EKAAKASESRF
+938 EKAAKASEARF

>member
-1 MNTLLIGMSSLMAE
+1 MNTLLVAMSCLSA
-15 NVIDWLFQAL
+15 NIVDWLFEAL
-25 TKPLFALITVFEG
+25 TKPLFTLITVFEG

-46 VDPTSSDIGLVDNA
+46 VDPASSDIGLTNNA
-60 VESKSVIVQLMQS
+60 AESKSVIVQLMQS

-79 MTSLMLFGVVILVLS
+79 MTSLMLFGVVVLVLS

-121 AVIGFILVPALCLVG
+121 AVIGFILVPALCLIG

-152 ASGTASFAAGIYQA
+152 AAGTALFAAGIYSA
-166 CQRDTPVDNLFSMTI
+166 CQRETPVDNVFNDVVQSSPIYYEDLFDSAG
-181 NSLPI
+181 S
-186 NYFGNVDTSNPD
+186 GE
-198 EGGSETPTEP
+198 EGGETVSRPSDNELLN
-208 DSEISGD
+208 DLHLSG
-215 VHLAGIVYAQYLWQ
+215 IIYAQYLWQ
-229 LLTANY
+229 AFTENCKWQMDNNGSYHVATRQSHNAYTAGDY
-235 AAKAWDP
+235 
-242 SDAALAPIYSKE
+242 L
-254 NYYSRQDGS
+254 
-263 NEFWSHDVNYIDVL
+263 DVL
-277 GLKVKDPD
+277 GLKVNDPD
-285 VIDFYDDTINNWNNG
+285 LVDFSDVNNWNNG
-300 SGQAGVIDTKED
+300 NGKDGVIDTKED
-312 VEAFYAM
+312 VELFYEM
-319 LQSQYLRNFPNAQ
+319 LTSQYLHNLPNAP
-332 KVKTGAWL
+332 TYEEWF
-340 FGVISTYNYFPAQ
+340 FGTRTKYYACPIKFVVTAGWF
-353 VNLRMGT
+353 T
-360 GVMGMTSS
+360 KE
-368 YFGAGADACEP
+368 YFGAGSDKGEIK
-379 REYSFVYYYYG
+379 ENSFVYYYYG
-390 TPIFNY
+390 KPIFDYNN
-396 AGSFGGAVVK
+396 GST
-406 DETWLKKAYSTIA
+406 DEFYLKKVYQEFKENDT
-419 DNEIFGKKSSIQWT
+419 FGATSWTLKKSS
-433 CRKENSQWTND
+433 SQWTND
-444 GVNKTLCMGDNI
+444 NLNKTLCLGDDIN
-456 DYFYAFITSI
+456 YFYAFITSV

-516 GYTVGAFGAVAGV
+516 GYTVGAYGAVAGV
-529 NLTIQLMPVINRVK
+529 NLTIQLMPVINKVT
-543 IFSSSVYNDVTR
+543 IFSSALYNDVTR
-555 LILYIILAQGMESL
+555 LILYIILAQGMEAL

-581 LFSEGKATS
+581 LLAEGKSTANS
-590 QTATAPIKKV
+590 ATAPIKKV

-632 DNLNAK
+632 DNLNTK

-670 NASNGNAWY
+670 NASNGGAWY

-855 EHSISAVDP
+855 ERSISAVDP

-894 EMRRLMASATGVT
+894 EMRRLMTSATGVT

-938 EKAAKASESRF
+938 EKAAKASEARF